1 MLASKFITMKQVD
14 TKNAPAAIGPYSQ
27 AVISSGFVFVSGQI
41 PIDPK
46 TGLLLQSDIRLQ
58 TIQVLKN
65 VESVLQASN
74 SSISKIVRVDI
85 FVIDMDHFSIVNEE
99 YANVMIQSVKPARQ
113 TVEVSKLPMGA
124 LIEMSCI
131 AISE

>member
-1 MLASKFITMKQVD
+1 MLASKFIPMKQVD